1 MKRVLPM
8 VLVLTLVLSSFACA
22 AEDTGFTDV
31 SGDAWYADA
40 VAYCQERG
48 WMGGT
53 SDDTFSPNG
62 TMTRAMLATVLYRQE
77 GSPAVTGIDSFTDTA
92 DDTWYSAAV
101 VWASGGGIMSG
112 YGNGRFGT
120 DDPVTRE
127 QLVTILWRIAG
138 NPETEQGQTF
148 ADQDSISTFAVTAVT
163 WARQLNIVG
172 GKSGNRFDP
181 KGNATRAEV
190 ATVLMNR
197 DKAAQTEPE
206 PTPTPTPDEAEKAKL
221 EVVVGDT
228 VFTATLADT
237 QAAMEFVQML
247 PMTITMDDYG
257 GFEKVGSLGRT
268 LTASNSQITTTT
280 GDIVLYNGTN
290 IVMFYGSNSWSY
302 TRLGKIDDLT
312 GWTDALGRG
321 SVSVTFRMAQPPQT
335 TQNKT
340 LVAYFSATGNTR
352 PLAEYAADIL
362 GADLYE
368 IVPVEPYTEAD
379 LAYYTDCRADREQ
392 NDPSARPAI
401 SGKTDNMDKYDVVF
415 IGYPIWHGQAPRII
429 STFLESYDFTGK
441 TIVPFCTS
449 GSSPYS
455 DSTIKPL
462 ATEANWI
469 TGRRFPAGTTRGTM
483 ENWLGTLALD

>member
-1 MKRVLPM
+1 MKRALP
-8 VLVLTLVLSSFACA
+8 VFLILTLVLSGFVYA
-22 AEDTGFTDV
+22 AEDTGFADV
-31 SGDAWYADA
+31 SGDAWYAGA

-48 WMGGT
+48 WMSGT
-53 SDDTFSPNG
+53 SDDTFSPDG
-62 TMTRAMLATVLYRQE
+62 TMTRAMLTTVLYRQE
-77 GSPAVTGIDSFTDTA
+77 GSPAVTGVDSFTDTV

-112 YGNGRFGT
+112 SGNGLFGT

-138 NPETEQGQTF
+138 SPEIGQVQAF
-148 ADQDSISTFAVTAVT
+148 ADQDSISTFAVTAVA
-163 WARQLNIVG
+163 WARQLNIVS

-206 PTPTPTPDEAEKAKL
+206 PTPTPTPTPDEEEKAKL

-237 QAAMEFVQML
+237 QAAVEFAQML

-268 LTASNSQITTTT
+268 LTASNSQTTTT
-280 GDIVLYNGTN
+280 AGDIVLYNGNN

-321 SVSVTFRMAQPPQT
+321 SVSVTFR
-335 TQNKT
+335 
-340 LVAYFSATGNTR
+340 
-352 PLAEYAADIL
+352 
-362 GADLYE
+362 
-368 IVPVEPYTEAD
+368 
-379 LAYYTDCRADREQ
+379 
-392 NDPSARPAI
+392 
-401 SGKTDNMDKYDVVF
+401 
-415 IGYPIWHGQAPRII
+415 
-429 STFLESYDFTGK
+429 
-441 TIVPFCTS
+441 
-449 GSSPYS
+449 
-455 DSTIKPL
+455 
-462 ATEANWI
+462 
-469 TGRRFPAGTTRGTM
+469 
-483 ENWLGTLALD
+483 